1 MSLFPCS
8 SSISMSS
15 LFKLEWTVE
24 ISVFFS
30 LNCKCVMCQICWS
43 LTMIVFF
50 GKSISCFDLLMT
62 GILKRWFIPDLKETM
77 VSVVSNPSGS
87 SVSFFSKSIGI
98 LLLILPKLTLH
109 WMLISLLAGTMV
121 VLGILRTKNS
131 SWSVDWLMRLTSAL
145 ICLELMSLTL
155 RWSELIRAFSLPVLL
170 TNTFIVMNPKI
181 GLSSGSL
188 ITKKGTYN
196 SSTVLLDSSDNS
208 NFRSIHPRN
217 GISVW
222 LPHWSC
228 SLSHGSNSS
237 PTDKILTLVSYS
249 PVTYVIAGTLE
260 QQCQAKPVLQHHLFC
275 MLRQTFHQ
283 LTGQLD
289 LVLMEEESHFECLF
303 CTHLLPCLLSTD
315 LLHHIL
321 FYVVSTFLID
331 NFCCSNRNTGS

>member
-121 VLGILRTKNS
+121 VLGILCTKNS

-145 ICLELMSLTL
+145 ILLELMSLTL

-196 SSTVLLDSSDNS
+196 SSTVLLDHPTTQILD
-208 NFRSIHPRN
+208 RSTQ
-217 GISVW
+217 GMV
-222 LPHWSC
+222 
-228 SLSHGSNSS
+228 SLYDY
-237 PTDKILTLVSYS
+237 PTDLVACHMGLTVPQLIKFWPLVSYS

-260 QQCQAKPVLQHHLFC
+260 QQCQAKPVLLHHLFC

>member
-121 VLGILRTKNS
+121 VLGIPRTKNS

-145 ICLELMSLTL
+145 IFLELMSLTL

-237 PTDKILTLVSYS
+237 PTDKILTPGKLLSSHLCDSRDAWATVSS
-249 PVTYVIAGTLE
+249 KTCVATSFVLHATSNFSTINWTTWSCSDGGRVAFWM
-260 QQCQAKPVLQHHLFC
+260 PVLHTLA
-275 MLRQTFHQ
+275 
-283 LTGQLD
+283 
-289 LVLMEEESHFECLF
+289 S
-303 CTHLLPCLLSTD
+303 LSTFNWLIASHTVLCCFHIFNWQ
-315 LLHHIL
+315 LLL
-321 FYVVSTFLID
+321 Q
-331 NFCCSNRNTGS
+331 